1 MQHSSPAIPADRAG
15 KIMGNLACFAAYAL
29 FGVNIICAKNIAGDG
44 HLTPMALQCIRTYGT
59 TLLFWLIAAA
69 GRTTRRERLAR
80 KDILRVMA
88 AAFLGL
94 FFPYFAFLQAIPV
107 TSATDSAILLTL
119 SPVMTLFLSVVL
131 LRDRIGWAAGGGV
144 ALSLAGTLLL
154 TLFPLMQ
161 SSSCVSSGLAQ
172 SAPEGILLMLGNL
185 LSFALYLVLFRPLIL
200 RYPVVCLMK
209 WMFLF
214 SSLMTMPFAPG
225 AFARSDLAAL
235 SAPIAAQ
242 VAYLVLATCITY
254 FLIPVAQKHLRPV
267 TVSVYTY
274 LQPLTAMFLAFAL
287 GLESLY
293 PYQLFAALLVFAGVA
308 LVNFSKN

>member
-1 MQHSSPAIPADRAG
+1 
-15 KIMGNLACFAAYAL
+15 MGNLACFAAYAI

-131 LRDRIGWAAGGGV
+131 LRERIGWAAGGGV

-172 SAPEGILLMLGNL
+172 SASSVLPGLAQSTPGGILLMLGNL
-185 LSFALYLVLFRPLIL
+185 LSFSLYLVLFRPLIL
-200 RYPVVCLMK
+200 RYPVVCFMK

-214 SSLMTMPFAPG
+214 SSLMTLPFAAD
-225 AFARSDLAAL
+225 AFARSDLPAV

-287 GLESLY
+287 GLEPLY
-293 PYQLFAALLVFAGVA
+293 PYQLLAALLVFTGVA